1 MCYDNELCDC
11 LRTSVGEHLHACALY
26 TLVTTVFSVHM
37 CVRVYLCVCA
47 IQGST
52 QSLFFFFFF
61 LWSRAVK
68 RFSTLCAQKKKTLFH
83 GEGRPPSQR
92 SWLLMCFLWLVVFSL
107 FFLILQWRSPKST
120 VFGAFLPVC
129 LIFIFCICF
138 YSFRHFHSHSSFS
151 LLLLFSFTN
160 SVVKVHCLR
169 GSWFFSVLIVLV
181 CLCAWVRACV
191 LLRVVVLGVLVLLY
205 GWCCFFRMYL
215 CMTRRLLT
223 SFFSFPFTFVRKH
236 SRVSSFW
243 LSSLFSFGVLVPFS
257 PLFS

>member
-1 MCYDNELCDC
+1 M
-11 LRTSVGEHLHACALY
+11 
-26 TLVTTVFSVHM
+26 
-37 CVRVYLCVCA
+37 
-47 IQGST
+47 
-52 QSLFFFFFF
+52 
-61 LWSRAVK
+61 
-68 RFSTLCAQKKKTLFH
+68 
-83 GEGRPPSQR
+83 
-92 SWLLMCFLWLVVFSL
+92 
-107 FFLILQWRSPKST
+107 
-120 VFGAFLPVC
+120 C

-215 CMTRRLLT
+215 CMTWRLLT
-223 SFFSFPFTFVRKH
+223 SFF
-236 SRVSSFW
+236 
-243 LSSLFSFGVLVPFS
+243 LSPSLLCASTVV
-257 PLFS
+257 